1 MADFILN
8 NRLDNDTYFIADMKL
23 SRLLLMNDCRYPWV
37 ILVPRKND
45 IKEIYQL
52 NDGDRYLLM
61 DEINILSKAMTVKLS
76 LDKINIGALGN
87 IVSQL
92 HIHIIGRYFNDAAWP
107 NPVWGDGDM
116 VAYDEANAASQCEFI
131 NNII

>member
-8 NRLDNDTYFIADMKL
+8 NRLDDDTYFIADMKL

-52 NDGDRYLLM
+52 NDSDRYLLI
-61 DEINILSKAMTVKLS
+61 DEISNLSKSMTVEFS

-87 IVSQL
+87 MVSQL
-92 HIHIIGRYFNDAAWP
+92 HIHIIGRYFDDAAWP
-107 NPVWGDGDM
+107 NPVWGHGDM
-116 VAYDEANAASQCEFI
+116 IEYDEASAAAQCECI

>member
-8 NRLDNDTYFIADMKL
+8 NRLDDDTYFIADMKL

-52 NDGDRYLLM
+52 NDSDRYLLI
-61 DEINILSKAMTVKLS
+61 DEISNLSKSMTVEFS

-87 IVSQL
+87 MVSQL
-92 HIHIIGRYFNDAAWP
+92 HIHIIGRYFDDDAWP
-107 NPVWGDGDM
+107 NPVWWHGDM
-116 VAYDEANAASQCEFI
+116 IEYDEASAAAQCECI